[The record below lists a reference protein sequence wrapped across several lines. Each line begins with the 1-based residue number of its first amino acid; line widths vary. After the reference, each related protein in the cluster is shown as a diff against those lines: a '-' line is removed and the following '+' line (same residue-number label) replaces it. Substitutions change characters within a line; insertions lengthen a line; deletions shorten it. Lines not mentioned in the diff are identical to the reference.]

1 MRSRIKSKSHLSY
14 LVAWIFVVSLAWSGC
29 RHHSITPANHRYAAL
44 ETDVLLAGWKQT
56 LEEGELSADEQ
67 DRLNLHVRAIFA
79 HRCFGCHSTS
89 KHKGALILDTKSGVF
104 EGGDNGP
111 IIVPGD
117 ARASEI
123 MRRVELPEGHED
135 VMPPEDG
142 KLTDAEIETL
152 ALWIDQGATWTDRQ
166 LKIFREAPL
175 SLSMPS
181 LPDQDDDHPI
191 DQWVSQYFEENDID
205 WPRLIDDQAFIRRI
219 HLDIVGL
226 LPSEDVV
233 TAFISDGDPNKRTK
247 LIDTLLTDRQD
258 YAAHWITFWNDLLRN
273 DYSGTGFITNGRKQ
287 ISGWLFEALV
297 ENMPYDEMVSQL
309 LNPTEASEGFIKGIQ
324 WRGEVNASQR
334 VELQAAQ
341 NISQTL
347 LGLNL
352 KCASC
357 HNSFVNNVTLQQA
370 YDFAQVFADGP
381 MELYRCDKPMGQFA
395 KPSFLYPELGLIEGD
410 SLSDR
415 LASLVEVL
423 VQPDNGRLYR
433 TVVNRYWA
441 KFFGRGLVAPV
452 DEMDNRSWSE
462 GLLDWLAA
470 DFRENGYDLT
480 ALIRQ
485 IVTSKA
491 YQLVPALYP
500 DPLYLKSPQFVF
512 QGPMA
517 RKMTAEQFADAVSSI
532 CTPMYHSLAFDPQ
545 GIDMGAKWIWMRQ
558 EEFDRTVLPYPGPR
572 YFRHRFSLHQPAA
585 LSAAQILITADHEY
599 DLYVNQ
605 QHLGSGADWDQV
617 DRYNVLEVLEKQ
629 NIIAI
634 KAVNDGKIPNHAGLL
649 FALKL
654 DYVNGRSDTI
664 FSDDAWLVADTVT
677 ADKWTHYSYDDGDW
691 EDAWQ
696 AGNYANSHW
705 GRLLAFTFDSEGSD
719 ELARAGLVKL
729 DPFLKGL
736 GRPSRENVLTQ
747 RDDAPTLLQ
756 ALLLSNDQ
764 FFAEVIAE
772 GAKEWV
778 SDYGT
783 DRELLIDQLYQTALG
798 RLPTEKEKMQ
808 LIDVMSTPP
817 SVEEVTDVIW
827 SVLLLPEFLFI

>member
-1 MRSRIKSKSHLSY
+1 MCSKIKSKSPFTQLS
-14 LVAWIFVVSLAWSGC
+14 AWILVVSLACSGC
-29 RHHSITPANHRYAAL
+29 RHHSETPVNHRYAAL

-56 LEEGELSADEQ
+56 LEDTELSADEK

-89 KHKGALILDTKSGVF
+89 KHKGALVLDAKSGVF

-117 ARASEI
+117 AGASEI
-123 MRRVELPEGHED
+123 MRRVRLPESHDD

-152 ALWIDQGATWTDRQ
+152 ALWINQGATWTDRQ

-175 SLSMPS
+175 ALAKPP

-191 DQWVSQYFEENDID
+191 DQWVSKYFDENDID
-205 WPRLIDDQAFIRRI
+205 WPQLIDDRGFIRRV
-219 HLDIVGL
+219 HLDVVGL
-226 LPSEDVV
+226 LPSDDVV
-233 TAFISDGDPNKRTK
+233 EAFISNRDPNKRTK
-247 LIDTLLTDRQD
+247 LIDTLLMDRQN
-258 YAAHWITFWNDLLRN
+258 YAVHWMTFWNDLLRN

-287 ISGWLFEALV
+287 ISGWLFEALT
-297 ENMPYDEMVSQL
+297 ENMPYDAMVSQL
-309 LNPTEASEGFIKGIQ
+309 LNPTEASEGFIQGIQ

-334 VELQAAQ
+334 IELQAAQ

-370 YDFAQVFADGP
+370 YDFAQVFADSTL
-381 MELYRCDKPMGQFA
+381 ELYRCDKPTGKSA
-395 KPSFLYPELGLIEGD
+395 KPSFIFPELGLIEGD

-415 LASLVEVL
+415 LASLVDVL

-452 DEMDNRSWSE
+452 DEMDNRPWSE
-462 GLLDWLAA
+462 ALLDWLAA
-470 DFRENGYDLT
+470 DFRENGSDLT
-480 ALIRQ
+480 LLIRQ
-485 IVTSKA
+485 IVTSKT
-491 YQLVPALYP
+491 YQLEPASYP
-500 DPLYLKSPQFVF
+500 NPLYLKSSQFVF
-512 QGPMA
+512 EGPMA

-532 CTPMYHSLAFDPQ
+532 CTPMYHSLAFDPH
-545 GIDMGAKWIWMRQ
+545 GRDMTAKWIWMRQ
-558 EEFDRTVLPYPGPR
+558 EEFDRTVLPYPGVR
-572 YFRHRFSLHQPAA
+572 YFRHGFSIPQPAA
-585 LSAAQILITADHEY
+585 LSAAHILIAVDHEY

-605 QHLGSGADWDQV
+605 QQLGSGVDWHEV
-617 DRYNVLEVLEKQ
+617 DRYDVLEVLEKQ

-634 KAVNDGKIPNHAGLL
+634 KAVNDGEIPNHAGIL

-654 DYVNGRSDTI
+654 DYTDGRSDTI
-664 FSDDAWLVADTVT
+664 FSDDSWLVTDSLTSE
-677 ADKWTHYSYDDGDW
+677 KWTHYSYDDGDW
-691 EDAWQ
+691 EDAWK
-696 AGNYANSHW
+696 AGNYAKSHW
-705 GRLLAFTFDSEGSD
+705 GRLLNFTFDEAD
-719 ELARAGLVKL
+719 NDRLARAGLVKL

-764 FFAEVIAE
+764 FFARVIAE
-772 GAKEWV
+772 GAEEWV

-808 LIDVMSTPP
+808 LIDVMSTQP
-817 SVEEVTDVIW
+817 SVEEVSDVIW